1 MIRPRPDELDGGD
14 DGAGDVGLAVDWAPA
29 ESAADGRGDVVV
41 WLRGEAGGP
50 RQAERLDVALRRVSA
65 ARPRLVVVDLSGLIF
80 LSSLG
85 MGALLAFRHA
95 LARFGGHVRLRGAR
109 EEVRLTLR
117 RSHLHRI
124 FEIEGDPDALL
135 DDDDEDYAEFD
146 KGQPPS
152 A

>member
-1 MIRPRPDELDGGD
+1 MHGGQDGD
-14 DGAGDVGLAVDWAPA
+14 ATTGDVGLAVDWAPPDL
-29 ESAADGRGDVVV
+29 SADGGGDLVV

-50 RQAERLDVALRRVSA
+50 RQAERLDLALRRVSA
-65 ARPRLVVVDLSGLIF
+65 AQPRLVVVDLSGLIF

-95 LARFGGHVRLRGAR
+95 LVRYGGHVRLRGVR

-135 DDDDEDYAEFD
+135 DEEDDEDYAEFD